1 MNMEV
6 NDADESMPEMPYQSP
21 LKNQGSN
28 MLSLTDPSKVLRN
41 YYCHLKGAVENPVTK
56 ELTVR
61 NTPMMNDDGVYA
73 VLSFIESIINQVNI
87 LGNITKE
94 QRRQFGLYS
103 ADALAK
109 LLMLNRV
116 AFNIG
121 NGNPTKVNSTRD
133 LIYDEAMNMIHL
145 MLTRPLDNNE
155 KLFWGKT
162 VQELKYIAQGTTQKK
177 EGLMSNITNAFK
189 KD

>member
-1 MNMEV
+1 MEMNMNEI
-6 NDADESMPEMPYQSP
+6 ADNMPEVPYSTP
-21 LKNQGSN
+21 MKNQGSN
-28 MLSLTDPSKVLRN
+28 MLSLTDPSKVLKN
-41 YYCHLKGAVENPVTK
+41 YFNHLTGIIEDGNGNIVQVS
-56 ELTVR
+56 
-61 NTPMMNDDGVYA
+61 TPMMNKEGVYS
-73 VLSFIESIINQVNI
+73 VLSFIESIVNQVNM
-87 LGNITKE
+87 LGNITRD

-116 AFNIG
+116 SFNIG
-121 NGNPTKVNSTRD
+121 NNDPTKVNSTRD

-162 VQELKYIAQGTTQKK
+162 VQELKYIAQGSTQKK
-177 EGLMSNITNAFK
+177 EGILSGLTNAFK